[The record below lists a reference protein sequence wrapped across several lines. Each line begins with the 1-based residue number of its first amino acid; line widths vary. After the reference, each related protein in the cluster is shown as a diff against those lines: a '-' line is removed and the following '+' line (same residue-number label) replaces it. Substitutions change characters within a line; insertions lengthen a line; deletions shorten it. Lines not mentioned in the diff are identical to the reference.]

1 MLFSAKSMQPVP
13 HYNGC
18 MKHKNTFIIYDI
30 HYEHACICSMLLLEK
45 NLHFTVFIFSRLLHT
60 CSGHQGFTLQIKITN
75 TPKDEASQY
84 LLLFYFI
91 FSQ

>member
-1 MLFSAKSMQPVP
+1 MLFSAKLMQPVP

-45 NLHFTVFIFSRLLHT
+45 KFTFHSVYI
-60 CSGHQGFTLQIKITN
+60 Q
-75 TPKDEASQY
+75 
-84 LLLFYFI
+84 
-91 FSQ
+91 